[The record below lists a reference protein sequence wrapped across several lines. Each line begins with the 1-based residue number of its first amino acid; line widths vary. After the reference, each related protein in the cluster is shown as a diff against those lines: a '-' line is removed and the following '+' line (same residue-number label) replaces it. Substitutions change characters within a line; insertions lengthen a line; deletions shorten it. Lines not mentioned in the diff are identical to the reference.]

1 MIDTETLKDELSN
14 FTGSQKSARW
24 SILSKDVATEG
35 VIFLAENAD
44 CFWLLDLIA
53 SHQIDPK
60 VKREEF
66 QVWKLTGTPGDKATV
81 VCEDGNDNEIARQEL
96 EFSTFPLSEITIWV
110 SVNGQD
116 SRTLML
122 PGEY

>member
-1 MIDTETLKDELSN
+1 MIDTETLKNELSN
-14 FTGSQKSARW
+14 FTGSENFTRW
-24 SILSKDVATEG
+24 SILTKDVATEG

-96 EFSTFPLSEITIWV
+96 EFSTFPLPEIAIWA
-110 SVNGQD
+110 SLNERG
-116 SRTLML
+116 SRNLML
-122 PGEY
+122 PSEY

>member
-1 MIDTETLKDELSN
+1 MINTDELISELNN
-14 FTGSQKSARW
+14 FYGSETFKRW
-24 SILSKDVATEG
+24 SPLSKDVATEG

-53 SHQIDPK
+53 SHQLEPK

-66 QVWKLTGTPGDKATV
+66 QVWKLTGIPGGKATV
-81 VCEDGNDNEIARQEL
+81 VCEDGNDNEVARQEL
-96 EFSTFPLSEITIWV
+96 EYSTFPLPEMVIWAAL
-110 SVNGQD
+110 NEFG

-122 PGEY
+122 PSEY

>member
-1 MIDTETLKDELSN
+1 MIDTDKLKSDLGN
-14 FTGSQKSARW
+14 FCGCDTFTRW

-44 CFWLLDLIA
+44 CFWLLDLIS
-53 SHQIDPK
+53 SHQLDPK

-66 QVWKLTGTPGDKATV
+66 QVWKLTGTPGGAAVV
-81 VCEDGNDNEIARQEL
+81 VCEDGNSNEVTSQEL
-96 EFSTFPLSEITIWV
+96 EYSTFPLPEIAIWATM
-110 SVNGQD
+110 NELG

-122 PGEY
+122 PSEY